1 MCLID
6 WGAVELGALK
16 LAELDS
22 LIICNWLGLHIWLA
36 LIGFKLEAETKIR
49 EVVSY

>member
-1 MCLID
+1 MPD
-6 WGAVELGALK
+6 WLGAVGLGALK

-22 LIICNWLGLHIWLA
+22 HIICNWPGLHIRLS
-36 LIGFKLEAETKIR
+36 LIGLKLEAETKIR